1 MCGDLLLAL
10 GAVGAEAALAGEADL
25 TRLDGDGL
33 FAEREAARLM
43 GDFFGVF
50 LGCGADTGLVCW
62 LRSSLMCRLTWFV
75 LIIVACWLVEAVF
88 PRGTLR
94 SASGAA
100 CGGCL
105 QSICLCRALES
116 RLCDLQR
123 SRRSFLHLCRTSR
136 PRLGCFSG
144 RRRLARP
151 ARRRFCW
158 TLRSARTDCVS
169 RLRISCLC
177 WAARPCCGP
186 SDGSRRLGRCAWCC
200 FLWALAASTNGPAH
214 RCFTLALDRAF
225 GRTP

>member
-123 SRRSFLHLCRTSR
+123 SRRSFLRLCRTSR
-136 PRLGCFSG
+136 SRVRCLDRSW
-144 RRRLARP
+144 RLARP
-151 ARRRFCW
+151 ACRRFRW
-158 TLRSARTDCVS
+158 TLRSTLAAGIS
-169 RLRISCLC
+169 GLRIGNLC

-186 SDGSRRLGRCAWCC
+186 SDGSR
-200 FLWALAASTNGPAH
+200 
-214 RCFTLALDRAF
+214 
-225 GRTP
+225 